1 LHKPCIAFWP
11 ILYKNWRMD
20 PASVIPRSSTAFP
33 EPCPHP
39 GPVMKAPLPLL
50 VSGLG
55 IAQIVSWGSL
65 YYPISV
71 LGDSMRHDLGVSA
84 TVLFAAF
91 TLSLLI
97 SGMAAPLVARLM
109 EAHGARTVLC
119 AGSLLGMAALLL
131 LARASGPAGL
141 FAAALVAGVAMAA
154 CLYDAAFM
162 ALNQLAGDAYRRS
175 VTGLTLFGGFAS
187 TVSWPLSQ
195 LLLGELGWRQT
206 LLIYAG
212 AQLVLCL
219 PLHALLLPAHSRSAN
234 AAPDASAPAVVL
246 PDTLWLAIAFAL
258 ASFVL
263 SVLSVHLIKLF
274 RLGGLDAGSAVFIA
288 TLVGPMQVLGRLLEL
303 GAGGRLR
310 AIHVGS
316 VAFASMLLAL
326 VGLFLLHGTTPLA
339 FAVAGLY
346 GISNG
351 LMTIV
356 RGVVPAELYGRRH
369 YGLLLGRLARPAF
382 VARALAPFAFPLGL
396 AGLGTGGAILALGA
410 IAMLACWSYRAALR
424 HAGKVVSP
432 ASA

>member
-1 LHKPCIAFWP
+1 
-11 ILYKNWRMD
+11 
-20 PASVIPRSSTAFP
+20 
-33 EPCPHP
+33 
-39 GPVMKAPLPLL
+39 MKAPLPVL

-71 LGDSMRHDLGVSA
+71 LGDTMQRDLGVSS

-97 SGMAAPLVARLM
+97 SGMAAPTVGKLM
-109 EAHGARTVLC
+109 DTHGARAVLC
-119 AGSLLGMAALLL
+119 AGSLLAMAALLL
-131 LARASGPAGL
+131 MARASGPSGL
-141 FAAALVAGVAMAA
+141 FAAALVAGVAMSA
-154 CLYDAAFM
+154 CLYDAGFM

-195 LLLGELGWRQT
+195 FLLGAAGWRQT

-212 AQLVLCL
+212 LQLVLCL
-219 PLHALLLPAHSRSAN
+219 PLHALLLPARPRTTVRKPGAG
-234 AAPDASAPAVVL
+234 PTPVVL
-246 PDTLWLAIAFAL
+246 PDTLWLATAFAL

-274 RLGGLDAGSAVFIA
+274 QLAGLEAGSAVFIA

-310 AIHVGS
+310 AVHVGT
-316 VAFASMLLAL
+316 VAFVSMVLAL
-326 VGLFLLHGTTPLA
+326 AGLFLLHGASPLA

-356 RGVVPAELYGRRH
+356 RGVVPAELYGRRD
-369 YGLLLGRLARPAF
+369 YSVLLGRLARPAF

-396 AGLGTGGAILALGA
+396 ASLGTGGAVLALGA
-410 IAMLACWSYRAALR
+410 VALLGCWSYRAALR
-424 HAGKVVSP
+424 QAGKTTIA

>member
-1 LHKPCIAFWP
+1 
-11 ILYKNWRMD
+11 
-20 PASVIPRSSTAFP
+20 
-33 EPCPHP
+33 
-39 GPVMKAPLPLL
+39 MKAPLPLL

-71 LGDSMRHDLGVSA
+71 LGESMQRDIGVSS

-97 SGMAAPLVARLM
+97 SGLAAPLVGKLM
-109 EAHGARTVLC
+109 EAHGARAVLC
-119 AGSLLGMAALLL
+119 AGSLLAMGALLL
-131 LARASGPAGL
+131 LARASGPVGLFLAASVAGL
-141 FAAALVAGVAMAA
+141 AMAA

-187 TVSWPLSQ
+187 TASWPLSQ
-195 LLLGELGWRQT
+195 LLLGAVGWRET

-212 AQLVLCL
+212 MQLLLCL
-219 PLHALLLPAHSRSAN
+219 PLHALLLPAQARKTIVVPGGDLQAI
-234 AAPDASAPAVVL
+234 VL
-246 PDTLWLAIAFAL
+246 PDTLWLATAFAL

-263 SVLSVHLIKLF
+263 SVLSVHLISLF
-274 RLGGLDAGSAVFIA
+274 RLAGLEAGSAVFIA

-303 GAGGRLR
+303 GTGGKLR
-310 AIHVGS
+310 AVHVGS
-316 VAFASMLLAL
+316 VAFASMVLAL
-326 VGLFLLHGTTPLA
+326 TGLFLLHGASPLA

-356 RGVVPAELYGRRH
+356 RGVVPAELYGRRN
-369 YGLLLGRLARPAF
+369 YGMLLGRLARPAF

-396 AGLGTGGAILALGA
+396 AGLGNSGAILALGV
-410 IAMLACWSYRAALR
+410 ISLLACWSYRAALR
-424 HAGKVVSP
+424 QVGTAVNP
-432 ASA
+432 ASV

>member
-1 LHKPCIAFWP
+1 
-11 ILYKNWRMD
+11 
-20 PASVIPRSSTAFP
+20 
-33 EPCPHP
+33 
-39 GPVMKAPLPLL
+39 MKAPLPLL

-71 LGDSMRHDLGVSA
+71 LGESMQRDIGVSS

-97 SGMAAPLVARLM
+97 SGLAAPMVGRLM
-109 EAHGARTVLC
+109 EVHGARTVLC
-119 AGSLLGMAALLL
+119 AGSLLGMGALLL
-131 LARASGPAGL
+131 LARASGPASL
-141 FAAALVAGVAMAA
+141 FMGALVAGLAMAA

-195 LLLGELGWRQT
+195 FLLGAVGWRET
-206 LLIYAG
+206 LLIYACL
-212 AQLVLCL
+212 QLLLCL
-219 PLHALLLPAHSRSAN
+219 PLHALLLPARAQKVMV
-234 AAPDASAPAVVL
+234 APGADPPPMML
-246 PDTLWLAIAFAL
+246 PNTLWLATAFAL

-263 SVLSVHLIKLF
+263 SVLSVHLINLF
-274 RLGGLDAGSAVFIA
+274 RLAGLEAGSAVFIA

-310 AIHVGS
+310 AVHVGS
-316 VAFASMLLAL
+316 VAFASMVMALA
-326 VGLFLLHGTTPLA
+326 GLFLLHGASPLA
-339 FAVAGLY
+339 FVVAGLY

-356 RGVVPAELYGRRH
+356 RGVVPAELYGRRN
-369 YGLLLGRLARPAF
+369 YGVLLGRLARPAF
-382 VARALAPFAFPLGL
+382 VARALAPFAFPLAL
-396 AGLGTGGAILALGA
+396 AGFGTGGAVLALGA
-410 IAMLACWSYRAALR
+410 LSLLACWSYYAALR
-424 HAGKVVSP
+424 EAGK
-432 ASA
+432 AG

>member
-1 LHKPCIAFWP
+1 
-11 ILYKNWRMD
+11 
-20 PASVIPRSSTAFP
+20 
-33 EPCPHP
+33 
-39 GPVMKAPLPLL
+39 MKAPLPLL
-50 VSGLG
+50 VPGLG
-55 IAQIVSWGSL
+55 IAQVVSWGSL

-71 LGDSMRHDLGVSA
+71 LGDAMQRDLGVSS

-97 SGMAAPLVARLM
+97 SGMAAPTVGKLM
-109 EAHGARTVLC
+109 DAHGARAVLC
-119 AGSLLGMAALLL
+119 GGSLLAMAALLL
-131 LARASGPAGL
+131 MARASGPTGL
-141 FAAALVAGVAMAA
+141 LAASLVAGVAMAA
-154 CLYDAAFM
+154 CLYDAGFM

-195 LLLGELGWRQT
+195 YLLGAVGWRQT
-206 LLIYAG
+206 LLTYA
-212 AQLVLCL
+212 ALQLVLCL
-219 PLHALLLPAHSRSAN
+219 PLHALLLPSRPPK
-234 AAPDASAPAVVL
+234 AAKSPGTSETPGVL
-246 PDTLWLAIAFAL
+246 PDTLWLATAFAL

-274 RLGGLDAGSAVFIA
+274 QLAGLDAGSAVFIA

-310 AIHVGS
+310 AIHVGT
-316 VAFASMLLAL
+316 VAFASMVLAL
-326 VGLFLLHGTTPLA
+326 AGLFLLHGASPLA

-356 RGVVPAELYGRRH
+356 RGVVPAELYGRRN
-369 YGLLLGRLARPAF
+369 YSVLLGRLARPAF

-396 AGLGTGGAILALGA
+396 AGLGTAGAVMALGA
-410 IAMLACWSYRAALR
+410 IALAGCWSYRAALR
-424 HAGKVVSP
+424 QAEKAATE

>member
-1 LHKPCIAFWP
+1 MSIWP
-11 ILYKNWRMD
+11 ILYKNCRIDLPGLM
-20 PASVIPRSSTAFP
+20 PESSTACP
-33 EPCPHP
+33 KLYPHP
-39 GPVMKAPLPLL
+39 WPLMKAPLPLL

-65 YYPISV
+65 YYPIAV
-71 LGDSMRHDLGVSA
+71 LGDSMQRDLGVSS

-97 SGMAAPLVARLM
+97 SGMAAPMVGRLM
-109 EAHGARTVLC
+109 EAHGARAVLC

-131 LARASGPAGL
+131 LARASGPVGL
-141 FAAALVAGVAMAA
+141 FAGALVAGVAMAA

-195 LLLGELGWRQT
+195 LLLNALGWRQA
-206 LLIYAG
+206 LLIYAVL
-212 AQLVLCL
+212 QLVLCL
-219 PLHALLLPAHSRSAN
+219 PLHALLLPARAQRVV
-234 AAPDASAPAVVL
+234 AAPGAMPPPIVP
-246 PDTLWLAIAFAL
+246 PDTLWLAAAFAL

-263 SVLSVHLIKLF
+263 SVLSVHLINLF
-274 RLGGLDAGSAVFIA
+274 RLAGLEAGSAVFIA

-303 GAGGRLR
+303 GAGDRLR
-310 AIHVGS
+310 AVHVGS
-316 VAFASMLLAL
+316 VAFASMVLAL
-326 VGLFLLHGTTPLA
+326 AGLFLLHGSSPLA
-339 FAVAGLY
+339 FAIAGLY

-356 RGVVPAELYGRRH
+356 RGVVPAELYGRRN
-369 YGLLLGRLARPAF
+369 YSVLLGRLARPAF

-396 AGLGTGGAILALGA
+396 AGLGTGGAVLALGA
-410 IAMLACWSYRAALR
+410 IALLACWSYRAALR
-424 HAGKVVSP
+424 CATQTGATST
-432 ASA
+432 

>member
-1 LHKPCIAFWP
+1 MPGVVP
-11 ILYKNWRMD
+11 
-20 PASVIPRSSTAFP
+20 SSSTA
-33 EPCPHP
+33 CPATYPHV
-39 GPVMKAPLPLL
+39 GPVMKAPLPVL

-71 LGDSMRHDLGVSA
+71 LGESMQRDIGVSS

-97 SGMAAPLVARLM
+97 SGLAAPMVGKLM
-109 EAHGARTVLC
+109 EVHGVRTVLC
-119 AGSLLGMAALLL
+119 AGSLLGMGALLL
-131 LARASGPAGL
+131 LARASGPASL
-141 FAAALVAGVAMAA
+141 FMGALVAGLAMAA

-195 LLLGELGWRQT
+195 LLLGAVGWRET

-212 AQLVLCL
+212 LQLLLCL
-219 PLHALLLPAHSRSAN
+219 PLHALLLPARVQKVIV
-234 AAPDASAPAVVL
+234 APRADPPPIIL
-246 PDTLWLAIAFAL
+246 PNTLWLATAFAL

-263 SVLSVHLIKLF
+263 SVLSVHLINLF
-274 RLGGLDAGSAVFIA
+274 RLAGLEAGSAVFIA

-310 AIHVGS
+310 AVHVGS
-316 VAFASMLLAL
+316 VAFASMVLAL
-326 VGLFLLHGTTPLA
+326 AGLFLLNGASPLA
-339 FAVAGLY
+339 FVVAGLY

-356 RGVVPAELYGRRH
+356 RGVVPAELYGRSN
-369 YGLLLGRLARPAF
+369 YGMLLGRLARPAF
-382 VARALAPFAFPLGL
+382 IARALAPFAFPLAL
-396 AGLGTGGAILALGA
+396 AGFGTGGTVLALGA
-410 IAMLACWSYRAALR
+410 LSLLACWSYYAALR
-424 HAGKVVSP
+424 EAGK
-432 ASA
+432 AA

>member
-1 LHKPCIAFWP
+1 
-11 ILYKNWRMD
+11 M
-20 PASVIPRSSTAFP
+20 
-33 EPCPHP
+33 
-39 GPVMKAPLPLL
+39 PVKAPLPLV

-55 IAQIVSWGSL
+55 LAQIVSWGSL

-71 LGDSMRHDLGVSA
+71 LGDSMQRDLGVSS

-97 SGMAAPLVARLM
+97 SGMAAPTVGRLM
-109 EAHGARTVLC
+109 EARGARTVLC
-119 AGSLLGMAALLL
+119 AGSLLALVALLL

-141 FAAALVAGVAMAA
+141 FTAAVMAGVAMSA

-162 ALNQLAGDAYRRS
+162 ALNQLAGDAYRRC

-195 LLLGELGWRQT
+195 FLLDMVGWRQT

-212 AQLVLCL
+212 MQLLLCL
-219 PLHALLLPAHSRSAN
+219 PLHALLLSARARKTVTAPGASPAAM
-234 AAPDASAPAVVL
+234 VL
-246 PDTLWLAIAFAL
+246 PDTLRLATAFAL

-274 RLGGLDAGSAVFIA
+274 QLSGLEAGSAVFIA

-303 GAGGRLR
+303 GAGGKLR
-310 AIHVGS
+310 AVHVGT
-316 VAFASMLLAL
+316 VAFASMVLAL
-326 VGLFLLHGTTPLA
+326 AGLFLLHGASPLA

-356 RGVVPAELYGRRH
+356 RGVVPAELYGRDN
-369 YGLLLGRLARPAF
+369 YSVLLGRLARPAF

-396 AGLGTGGAILALGA
+396 AGLGTGGAVLVLGVIAL
-410 IAMLACWSYRAALR
+410 LACWSYRTALR
-424 HAGKVVSP
+424 QA
-432 ASA
+432 ARAT

>member
-1 LHKPCIAFWP
+1 MPFWT
-11 ILYKNWRMD
+11 ILYKNCGID
-20 PASVIPRSSTAFP
+20 SASLVPRLSTVYPKVYPQA
-33 EPCPHP
+33 
-39 GPVMKAPLPLL
+39 GPFMKAPLPLL

-55 IAQIVSWGSL
+55 VAQIVSWGSL

-71 LGDSMRHDLGVSA
+71 LGDSMQRDLGVTS

-97 SGMAAPLVARLM
+97 SGLAAPAVGRLM

-119 AGSLLGMAALLL
+119 AGSLLGMTALLL
-131 LARASGPAGL
+131 LSRASGPVSL
-141 FAAALVAGVAMAA
+141 FGGALVAGVAMAA

-195 LLLGELGWRQT
+195 FLLGALGWRQT
-206 LLIYAG
+206 LLIYAVL
-212 AQLVLCL
+212 QLLLCL
-219 PLHALLLPAHSRSAN
+219 PLHALLLPARPRKAV
-234 AAPDASAPAVVL
+234 AAPGAIAPAVVL
-246 PDTLWLAIAFAL
+246 PNTFWLAGAFAL

-263 SVLSVHLIKLF
+263 SVLSVHLINLF
-274 RLGGLDAGSAVFIA
+274 RLAGLEAGSAVFIA

-310 AIHVGS
+310 AVHVGT
-316 VAFASMLLAL
+316 VAFASMVLAL
-326 VGLFLLHGTTPLA
+326 AGLFLLHGASPLA
-339 FAVAGLY
+339 FLVAGLY

-356 RGVVPAELYGRRH
+356 RGVVPAELYGRRD
-369 YGLLLGRLARPAF
+369 YGVLLGRLARPAF
-382 VARALAPFAFPLGL
+382 VARALAPFAFPRGL
-396 AGLGTGGAILALGA
+396 AGLGTGGVVLALGA
-410 IAMLACWSYRAALR
+410 IALFACWSYRTALR
-424 HAGKVVSP
+424 QASKGASR

>member
-1 LHKPCIAFWP
+1 
-11 ILYKNWRMD
+11 
-20 PASVIPRSSTAFP
+20 
-33 EPCPHP
+33 
-39 GPVMKAPLPLL
+39 MKAPLPLL

-65 YYPISV
+65 YYPIAV
-71 LGDSMRHDLGVSA
+71 LGESMQRDIGVSS

-97 SGMAAPLVARLM
+97 SGLAAPMIGKLM

-119 AGSLLGMAALLL
+119 AGSLLGMGSLLL
-131 LARASGPAGL
+131 LARASGPVSLFAGASVAGL
-141 FAAALVAGVAMAA
+141 AMAA

-195 LLLGELGWRQT
+195 LLLGTVGWRET

-212 AQLVLCL
+212 MQLLLCL
-219 PLHALLLPAHSRSAN
+219 PLHALLLPARAQ
-234 AAPDASAPAVVL
+234 ATIVAPDAELQPIAL
-246 PDTLWLAIAFAL
+246 PDTFWLATAFAL

-263 SVLSVHLIKLF
+263 SVLSVHLINLF
-274 RLGGLDAGSAVFIA
+274 RLAGLEAGSAVFIA
-288 TLVGPMQVLGRLLEL
+288 TLVGPMQVLGRLMEL
-303 GAGGRLR
+303 GAGGKLR
-310 AIHVGS
+310 AVHVGS
-316 VAFASMLLAL
+316 VAFASMVLAL
-326 VGLFLLHGTTPLA
+326 GGLFLLHGASPLA

-356 RGVVPAELYGRRH
+356 RGVVPAELYGRRN
-369 YGLLLGRLARPAF
+369 YGMLLGRLARPAF

-396 AGLGTGGAILALGA
+396 AGFGAGGAILALGA
-410 IAMLACWSYRAALR
+410 IALLACWCYRAALR
-424 HAGKVVSP
+424 QASRVANP
-432 ASA
+432 APP

>member
-1 LHKPCIAFWP
+1 
-11 ILYKNWRMD
+11 
-20 PASVIPRSSTAFP
+20 
-33 EPCPHP
+33 
-39 GPVMKAPLPLL
+39 MKAPLPLL

-71 LGDSMRHDLGVSA
+71 LGESMQRDLGVSS
-84 TVLFAAF
+84 TVLFGAF

-97 SGMAAPLVARLM
+97 SGMAAPMVGRLM
-109 EAHGARTVLC
+109 DAHGARAVLC
-119 AGSLLGMAALLL
+119 AGSLLAMGALLL
-131 LARASGPAGL
+131 TARASGPVGLYAGAML
-141 FAAALVAGVAMAA
+141 SGVAMAA

-195 LLLGELGWRQT
+195 FLLGTVGWRDALLL
-206 LLIYAG
+206 YAG
-212 AQLVLCL
+212 LQLALCL
-219 PLHALLLPAHSRSAN
+219 PLHALLLPARTGKTLAAQD
-234 AAPDASAPAVVL
+234 AAPAAVVL
-246 PDTLWLAIAFAL
+246 PDTLWLATAFAL

-263 SVLSVHLIKLF
+263 SVLSVHLISLF
-274 RLGGLDAGSAVFIA
+274 QLSGLENGSAVFIA
-288 TLVGPMQVLGRLLEL
+288 TLVGPMQVLGRLMEL

-310 AIHVGS
+310 AVHVGA
-316 VAFASMLLAL
+316 VAFASMVLAL
-326 VGLFLLHGTTPLA
+326 AGLFLLHGASPLA
-339 FAVAGLY
+339 FVIAGLY

-396 AGLGTGGAILALGA
+396 AGLGTGGVVLALGGVA
-410 IAMLACWSYRAALR
+410 ALACWSYRAALR
-424 HAGKVVSP
+424 EAAAAAAATAPS